1 MVGKERIK
9 EVVRVLKPAGRLQR
23 NQLVRKIV
31 EEGLMSH
38 QTASDAID
46 EAVKSHTIFRQ
57 EDYKGKQKIVWLS
70 IFQDM
75 EKIEHSLLEELE
87 KKIQEFDL
95 KFGIY
100 KDKFRKLSTEEKAEG
115 ADVFHFL
122 FRNIVVVVEQLEW
135 VFGKTRRWS
144 DFLKKVRKRQ
154 DEFIKLASLVSPE
167 VQVQISHHMLTQN
180 MMDVEDAF
188 DEADDYLEEVIE
200 PLNYDVR

>member
-46 EAVKSHTIFRQ
+46 EAVKSHSIFRQ

-75 EKIEHSLLEELE
+75 EKIELSLLEELE

-100 KDKFRKLSTEEKAEG
+100 KDKFRKLSIEQKAEG

-144 DFLKKVRKRQ
+144 GFLKKVRTRQ

-188 DEADDYLEEVIE
+188 DEADEYLEDIS
-200 PLNYDVR
+200 